1 MFLKDPGAR
10 LDYRFDW
17 SERLAGGL
25 ALTASDWRVEPE
37 AAGGLAI
44 ESSAIEG
51 SETLVWL
58 SGGEQGRVYAVRNQ
72 VRFSDGQ
79 IDERSLVLRVEQ
91 R

>member
-25 ALTASDWRVEPE
+25 TLTASDWLVEPGTS
-37 AAGGLAI
+37 GGLVI
-44 ESSAIEG
+44 ESSAIDG
-51 SETLVWL
+51 ATTVVWL
-58 SGGEQGRVYAVRNQ
+58 AGGEQGRVYAVRNR
-72 VRFSDGQ
+72 VGISDGQ
-79 IDERSLVLRVEQ
+79 VDERSLVLRVEQ